1 MQCCFFFPKMKK
13 LQCNLL
19 LEKKRM
25 KEKRLPENSNDRKEV
40 KLSKTSNIILNKFF
54 FKIFFKVSYSNVMRN
69 NLFEIWKNDRE

>member
-1 MQCCFFFPKMKK
+1 
-13 LQCNLL
+13 
-19 LEKKRM
+19 M

>member
-1 MQCCFFFPKMKK
+1 
-13 LQCNLL
+13 
-19 LEKKRM
+19 M

-54 FKIFFKVSYSNVMRN
+54 FKVTYSNVMRN